1 MLEIPFLKLN
11 QVPFFRIL
19 LFFSS
24 GIFTAFAI
32 PWTYS
37 GFVILNIC
45 ITFLI
50 LLCSLCFFTNK
61 SVRLNLLLY
70 SSLFCLGMLNMASKV
85 SWDKPALDKVCQC
98 SARFLENPIRNGEIL
113 RAKIEILKINNASN
127 KKQLSIMAM
136 ANIWDKDSVINSVN
150 KGDLLQFHGQIQ
162 PLKPAYN
169 PNQFE
174 YSQYLKTKAVNYQ
187 VFIPIN
193 HLIIHSNKK
202 ENLLENWL
210 LDLQLILQKK
220 FKRFIDDNAAFQIGS
235 AISFGYRSEISDDIM
250 EVFSNTGTIHVL
262 SVSGFHVSMMF
273 WFLTLLLKPTDLLFK
288 NRNFR
293 LGFVFCFIWFYAMIC
308 GFVPAVLRATV
319 MFSLFLIGYWRY
331 QVPVSLNAVFSS
343 AFLLLLYNP
352 YMLFDI
358 GFQLSYLAV
367 MGILVFQPILKSLF
381 YTKHKITNTILD
393 LVYVSLS
400 AQISTTAL
408 AIYYFHQ
415 FPTSFLISNIL
426 ITFPS
431 TLILIIA
438 ALLAISPLE
447 YLNIFLGKC
456 LSICINGTFEFLKLI
471 DAIPFSSIKGIPL
484 NYTLT
489 WIAYVST
496 FLFFFAIRFKRK
508 VMIYLSLFFSI
519 FTMASSLILR
529 MENKSFRG
537 IKFYNTRKDFSCAI
551 IQSGSVHLISSCD
564 SINHKTLKFN
574 IWPDLKNYSELK
586 NIQFTKLNMDKENQ
600 YIQLMDSVDLFIQ
613 NSQPR
618 HPSKSKILLLR
629 KNATLAQN
637 IYADFILIDGSN
649 SYQYIKR
656 VKERL
661 DLENRSYYILKDNF
675 AYVWNSEQQWKKQ
688 AYLF

>member
-1 MLEIPFLKLN
+1 MHEIQFLKYN
-11 QVPFFRIL
+11 QIPFFRIL

-24 GIFTAFAI
+24 GILTAFSI

-37 GFVILNIC
+37 GF
-45 ITFLI
+45 LI
-50 LLCSLCFFTNK
+50 LIFSIILLLLLSSLSYLTNK
-61 SVRLNLLLY
+61 RSLLNLLLFP
-70 SSLFCLGMLNMASKV
+70 SLFCLGMLSMVSKF
-85 SWDKPALDKVCQC
+85 SWDKPVLDKMCQC
-98 SARFLENPIRNGEIL
+98 TARLLENPIRNGEIL
-113 RAKIEILKINNASN
+113 RAKIEILHINHLSN
-127 KKQLSIMAM
+127 KKQLSISAM
-136 ANIWDKDSVINSVN
+136 ANIWDKDSTIISVK
-150 KGDLLQFHGQIQ
+150 KGDFLQFHAKIQ

-169 PNQFE
+169 PNQFD

-193 HLIIHSNKK
+193 HLIIHNNKK
-202 ENLLENWL
+202 KNLLENWL

-220 FKRFIDDNAAFQIGS
+220 FKKFIHDQAAFQIGS

-273 WFLTLLLKPTDLLFK
+273 WFLTLILKPSDFLFK

-293 LGFVFCFIWFYAMIC
+293 LGFIFCFIWFYAMIC

-343 AFLLLLYNP
+343 AFLLLLYDS

-358 GFQLSYLAV
+358 GFLLSYLAV
-367 MGILVFQPILKSLF
+367 IGILVFQPILKGLV
-381 YTKHKITNTILD
+381 YTKHKIANTLLD

-400 AQISTTAL
+400 AQITTTAL
-408 AIYYFHQ
+408 AIYYFQQ

-438 ALLAISPLE
+438 ALLAISPFE
-447 YLNIFLGKC
+447 HLNIFFGQC
-456 LSICINGTFEFLKLI
+456 LSLCIKGTFEFLKLV

-484 NYTLT
+484 NSTLT
-489 WIAYVST
+489 WMAYLSILL
-496 FLFFFAIRFKRK
+496 FLFAIRFKRK
-508 VMIYLSLFFSI
+508 VMIYLSLIFSI
-519 FTMASSLILR
+519 FTMASSLLLR
-529 MENKSFRG
+529 MENKSFKG
-537 IKFYNTRKDFSCAI
+537 IKFYNTRKDFSFAI

-586 NIQFTKLNMDKENQ
+586 NIHFTNLKPDKVNQ

-613 NSQPR
+613 NSQTS

-629 KNATLAQN
+629 KNATLARD
-637 IYADFILIDGSN
+637 IKADFILIDGSN
-649 SYQYIKR
+649 SSQYIHR
-656 VKERL
+656 IKERL
-661 DLENRSYYILKDNF
+661 DLENRPYYILKDNF
-675 AYVWNSEQQWKKQ
+675 AYVWNSE
-688 AYLF
+688 